1 MTTTDKP
8 DVRIWKVADL
18 IPYAKNAKKHPP
30 DQVKALAAQ
39 IELRGWTQPII
50 IDETGNII
58 GGHGRRLAAIE
69 LGRTTVP
76 VIVMTGLSADEID
89 AMRLADNRVAS
100 NEYDAV
106 LIQEEIAR
114 LYEKGVDMELTA
126 YNPKELDFLT
136 TDLSQ
141 FDDSVFVD
149 DLNEAVEEQKNNNAA
164 EQEKVD
170 VTSAPIA
177 DALGFK
183 RLTIAQS
190 RRVRAWMLGVESDT
204 GEKGVDALM
213 KFLDQAGVA

>member
-1 MTTTDKP
+1 MTTINKP
-8 DVRIWKVADL
+8 SIELWNVADL

-30 DQVKALAAQ
+30 EQVKALAAQ
-39 IELRGWTQPII
+39 IKLRGWTQPII
-50 IDETGNII
+50 IDENGGII
-58 GGHGRRLAAIE
+58 GGHGRRLAALE
-69 LGRTTVP
+69 LGLTKVP
-76 VIVMTGLSADEID
+76 VIVMTGLTPDEID

-136 TDLSQ
+136 SDLSQ

-149 DLNEAVEEQKNNNAA
+149 DLNDAVEEQKTNNAA

-190 RRVRAWMLGVESDT
+190 RRVRAWMLNVEAET
-204 GEKGVDALM
+204 GEKGVDAFM